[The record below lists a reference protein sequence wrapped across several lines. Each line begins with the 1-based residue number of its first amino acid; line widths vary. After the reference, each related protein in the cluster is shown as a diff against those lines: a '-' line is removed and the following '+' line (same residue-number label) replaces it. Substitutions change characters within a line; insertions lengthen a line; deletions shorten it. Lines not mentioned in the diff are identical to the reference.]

1 MLRLMQWLL
10 PCHWLVMTTA
20 VQLMSTAVQ
29 QQCWL
34 VKGTAVLLKY
44 TAVQQLCWLVMSTA
58 VLLLLQLRPCDDLF
72 PAFLSPAFVGRRCR
86 MRGRWGLRRGSRAHL
101 LRALARAP

>member
-10 PCHWLVMTTA
+10 PCHWLVMTTT
-20 VQLMSTAVQ
+20 VELMSTAVQ

-34 VKGTAVLLKY
+34 VKTTAVLLKY

-58 VLLLLQLRPCDDLF
+58 VLLLQLRPCDDLF
-72 PAFLSPAFVGRRCR
+72 PAFLSPAFVDRRCR
-86 MRGRWGLRRGSRAHL
+86 VRGRKGRHRGARARL
-101 LRALARAP
+101 LRTPARAP